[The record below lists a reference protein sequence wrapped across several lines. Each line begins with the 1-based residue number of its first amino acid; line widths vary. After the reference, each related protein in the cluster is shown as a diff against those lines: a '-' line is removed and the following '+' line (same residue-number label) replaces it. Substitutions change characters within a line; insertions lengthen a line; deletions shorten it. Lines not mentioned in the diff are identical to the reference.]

1 MQLDRKTIILLL
13 LLFLVLRGGG
23 GGSSAPFPADK
34 LSVLIVESTE
44 ARSTMPAAQ
53 TAARDSTLWR
63 AYVESKGGQWRVLDD
78 QTNIDKEADW
88 VKAGMAV
95 KRDSIPWL
103 LVSDGKRGSSEPQPP
118 DLDSLLAK
126 LKETGGQ

>member
-1 MQLDRKTIILLL
+1 MQFNKNTIILLL
-13 LLFLVLRGGG
+13 LLFVVLRGG

-44 ARSTMPAAQ
+44 ARSSMPAMQ
-53 TAARDSTLWR
+53 TAARDSTVWR
-63 AYVESKGGQWRVLDD
+63 AYVDGKQGQWRVLDD

-88 VKAGMAV
+88 VKSGMAV
-95 KRDSIPWL
+95 KRDSLPWVV
-103 LVSDGKRGSSEPQPP
+103 VSDGKRGSSEPLPP

-126 LKETGGQ
+126 IKETGGQ